1 MDFGEAKNTFI
12 ERWGELGPKW
22 GISKSKAQIHAL
34 LLIAPKEM
42 NVDEIMEALQIS
54 RGSACMSLKTLL
66 EWKLIYKDCQDGC
79 RKEYYTAEKDMHH
92 VFRQIIIHR
101 KQEELEPLVNMMD
114 DYACI
119 EGSCASSK
127 EFCHVMKD
135 IRLFANKADST
146 LDALLKTSPDWFVR
160 SFMALVK

>member
-22 GISKSKAQIHAL
+22 GIRRSKAQIHAL
-34 LLIAPKEM
+34 LLITPNEM

-54 RGSACMSLKTLL
+54 RGSACMSLKSLL
-66 EWKLIYKDCQDGC
+66 EWKLIHKDCQDGC
-79 RKEYYTAEKDMHH
+79 RKELYTAEKDMHQ

-101 KQEELEPLVNMMD
+101 KHQELEPLVHMMD
-114 DYACI
+114 DYAYV
-119 EGSCASSK
+119 EGHCEDSQ
-127 EFCHVMKD
+127 EFCDIIKD

-146 LDALLKTSPDWFVR
+146 LDTLLNANPDWFVR